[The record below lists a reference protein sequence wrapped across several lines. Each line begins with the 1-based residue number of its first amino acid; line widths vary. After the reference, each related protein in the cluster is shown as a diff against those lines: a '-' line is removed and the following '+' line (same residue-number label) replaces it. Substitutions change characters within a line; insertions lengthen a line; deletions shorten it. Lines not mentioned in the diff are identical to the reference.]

1 MRTIKLGLAVL
12 GVVYLAGCA
21 SAPPKTA
28 RQFCYTSKDIT
39 VQDGEKVSS
48 QTQIRCNDDPIE
60 TIPTARMGI
69 SPKCF
74 ENPYRHQLP
83 NGRIV
88 QGMNYVCQK
97 RDGSWEIIDG
107 RGINS
112 R

>member
-1 MRTIKLGLAVL
+1 MNTIRLGLAVL
-12 GVVYLAGCA
+12 GVVYLAGCT

-39 VQDGEKVSS
+39 VQNGERVNS

-60 TIPTARMGI
+60 TIPIKKMGI

-74 ENPYRHQLP
+74 EHPYRQQLP
-83 NGRIV
+83 NGRIIE
-88 QGMNYVCQK
+88 GMNYVCQK

-107 RGINS
+107 RGIG

>member
-1 MRTIKLGLAVL
+1 MKTITIGLAVL

-39 VQDGEKVSS
+39 VKDGERVNS

-60 TIPTARMGI
+60 TIPTKKMGVSAR
-69 SPKCF
+69 CF
-74 ENPYRHQLP
+74 EHPYRQTLP
-83 NGRIV
+83 NGRIIEGV
-88 QGMNYVCQK
+88 NYACQK
-97 RDGSWEIIDG
+97 RDGSWELIDG
-107 RGINS
+107 RGIN